1 LSHPRVDHRVPRPR
15 QRATA
20 GGIQLP
26 RLDGRTVSA
35 RRYRDLVIAFE
46 AEVGVGSLT
55 ESEKSL
61 IRQAAALTL
70 RAEELQSALVLGAD
84 IDTDLLVRLSGTAK
98 RILGSIGAKADKN
111 KPDGSA
117 DLMSY
122 VASRAAQPA
131 DEAEAVDEAVAE
143 S

>member
-1 LSHPRVDHRVPRPR
+1 MPHPRRVDHRVPRPR

-35 RRYRDLVIAFE
+35 RRYRDLVVAFE
-46 AEVGVGSLT
+46 HEVGIGSLT

-98 RILGSIGAKADKN
+98 RILASIGAKATRK
-111 KPDGSA
+111 
-117 DLMSY
+117 
-122 VASRAAQPA
+122 PA
-131 DEAEAVDEAVAE
+131 DGQNEISTYLANKYGVVEPETADE
-143 S
+143 

>member
-1 LSHPRVDHRVPRPR
+1 LSHPRVDNRVPRPR

-26 RLDGRTVSA
+26 RLDGRTVNA

-70 RAEELQSALVLGAD
+70 RAEELQSALVLGED

-98 RILGSIGAKADKN
+98 RILLSIGAKGDKR
-111 KPDGSA
+111 KPVDGPSLD
-117 DLMSY
+117 DLFA
-122 VASRAAQPA
+122 V
-131 DEAEAVDEAVAE
+131 EAEEAGAE
-143 S
+143 